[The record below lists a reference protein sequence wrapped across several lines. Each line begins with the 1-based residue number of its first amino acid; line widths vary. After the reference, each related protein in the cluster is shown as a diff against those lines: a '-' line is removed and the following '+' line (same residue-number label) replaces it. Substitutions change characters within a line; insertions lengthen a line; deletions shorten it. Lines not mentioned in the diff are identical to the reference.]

1 MQNFNKD
8 YTLLDDDNKVT
19 PYKLLE
25 RAAKLKPAF
34 DNRFFI
40 SFATQTMEQVKKS
53 KQLDSSKIDMYVEK
67 KIIYIFIYKLYNN
80 KL

>member
-8 YTLLDDDNKVT
+8 YTLLDEGSNKVT

-53 KQLDSSKIDMYVEK
+53 KQLDSSKIDMYVK
-67 KIIYIFIYKLYNN
+67 SI
-80 KL
+80 